1 MSDNASEIE
10 LEIIEN
16 KALLLKVRDAERI
29 TSVIPKSR
37 VLMAHDDHYEVLVH
51 WGLDEAQVLKNL
63 KIKDAPSPILGQYEW
78 HGLYKPFAHQKTTAS
93 FLSLHKRAFCFNEQG
108 TGKTGSVIW
117 AADYLMSINR
127 IKRVLVICPLSI
139 MESAWRADLFKFAM
153 HRRVDVAYGQR
164 DKRKEIINGDAEFV
178 IINFDGVEIVADDI
192 DKAGFDLI
200 VVDEANAYKNP
211 QTRRWKVLANLLKP
225 NTWLWMLTGTPA
237 SQSPVDAYGIA
248 RLVSPERVPKY
259 FGSFRDQVM
268 HKVSQ
273 FRWVVKPEAERVV
286 HDALQPAIRFTK
298 EQCLDL
304 PEMTYVMR
312 DIELSAQQQKYYD
325 LMRKEML
332 ISAAGEQITTINAA
346 ANLNKLLQLSGGAVY
361 SDTGEVI
368 AFDASNRLKVLKEVI
383 EEASHKVLVFVPY
396 RHTIDIISEELS
408 KDYTVDVIHG
418 GISAGKR
425 TEIFKRFQET
435 KDPRVLVIQPQAASH
450 GVTLH
455 AADTIV
461 YWSPVMSV
469 ETYLQANAR
478 VHRAGQ
484 NNKCTVI
491 HLQGSPVEHRLYKM
505 LQEKVDVH
513 TKVVDLYGELLS

>member
-1 MSDNASEIE
+1 
-10 LEIIEN
+10 LERYDW
-16 KALLLKVRDAERI
+16 K
-29 TSVIPKSR
+29 
-37 VLMAHDDHYEVLVH
+37 
-51 WGLDEAQVLKNL
+51 
-63 KIKDAPSPILGQYEW
+63 
-78 HGLYKPFAHQKTTAS
+78 GLYKPFEHQKTTSS
-93 FLSLHKRAFCFNEQG
+93 FLTMHRRAFCFNEQG

-117 AADYLMSINR
+117 AADYLMKQGL

-153 HRRVDVAYGQR
+153 HRKVDVAYGHR

-178 IINFDGVEIVADDI
+178 VINFDGVEIVADDVA
-192 DKAGFDLI
+192 KAGFDLI

-211 QTRRWKVLANLLKP
+211 QTRRWKVLNALINN

-237 SQSPVDAYGIA
+237 SQSPVDAYGLA
-248 RLVSPERVPKY
+248 RLVNPAGVPK
-259 FGSFRDQVM
+259 FGGAFRDLVM

-273 FRWVVKPEAERVV
+273 FRWVVKPNAESVV
-286 HDALQPAIRFTK
+286 HTALQPAIRFTK

-304 PEMTYVMR
+304 PEMTYVTR
-312 DIELSAQQQKYYD
+312 DVPLSAQQQKYYD
-325 LMRKEML
+325 LIRREML
-332 ISAAGEQITTINAA
+332 VETAGEQITTINAA

-361 SDTGEVI
+361 SDTGEI
-368 AFDASNRLKVLKEVI
+368 IEFDAGNRLNVLKEVI
-383 EEASHKVLVFVPY
+383 DEASHKVLIFVPY
-396 RHTIDIISEELS
+396 RHAIEIVAEDLN
-408 KDYTVDVIHG
+408 KYYTVDLIHG
-418 GISAGKR
+418 GVSVGKR
-425 TEIFKRFQET
+425 TDIFKKFQET
-435 KDPRVLVIQPQAASH
+435 PDPRILVIQPQAASH

-484 NNKCTVI
+484 KNKTTVF
-491 HLQGSPVEHRLYKM
+491 HLQGSPVEKKIYQM

-513 TKVVDLYGELLS
+513 TKITDLYGELLS